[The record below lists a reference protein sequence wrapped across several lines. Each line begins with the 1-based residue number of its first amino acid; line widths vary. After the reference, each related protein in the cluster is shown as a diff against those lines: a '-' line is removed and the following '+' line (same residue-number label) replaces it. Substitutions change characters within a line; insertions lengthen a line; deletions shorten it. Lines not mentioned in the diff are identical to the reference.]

1 MVVTINPYCRV
12 TLEVQGNV
20 VNNTST
26 VRVTKLELRNP
37 DGINVG
43 NCWVLGEIRLG
54 GMLAAN
60 MILNNTQSCA
70 LTFYSGWDGGGVGTW
85 SGYSCRDVEVSHRS
99 DGSMEAD
106 ITVSFDLYTTSQRY
120 LNSLRY
126 TGSVSLPRIPRA
138 TALYA
143 QGNCLGEPVRLQ
155 LTRAAA
161 DFRDSIFWKCGEA
174 QGVVT
179 EKTQETQLSW
189 TPPISLAEQQTAGTA
204 VSVTFT
210 VQTFCGEEP
219 VGTSATALNL
229 EIPADIVPTLTVTVE
244 DSLGYSG
251 QYGGY
256 IQGQSRA
263 LVKSQAQGS
272 CGASIRDIA
281 VQCGGLTGTGAQCGF
296 TLERSGDVEI
306 AVTATDS
313 RGRSTRV
320 VQYITVL
327 PYEIPRVQITGAF
340 RCGADGAAQPDGTW
354 LCLQF
359 GARVTPVSGGSAAY
373 QAVCREHGG
382 GQTRSVPLPDYAGLF
397 EVAGTVV
404 LPAGADSGYDCAI
417 SVTDSFVT
425 VASPNAFV
433 PVAFALLD
441 FSRTE
446 KAVGIGMRAIKK
458 ETLSVGLQLDMA
470 EHGIRNLADPTE
482 AQDAATK
489 AYVDALVNAALES
502 KSWKGESE

>member
-12 TLEVQGNV
+12 TLEVQGDV

-37 DGINVG
+37 DGTNVG

-99 DGSMEAD
+99 DGTMEAD

-126 TGSVSLPRIPRA
+126 TGSASLPRIPRV

-143 QGNCLGEPVRLQ
+143 QGNCLGEPVCLQ

-174 QGVVT
+174 HGVVA

-244 DSLGYSG
+244 DPLGYS
-251 QYGGY
+251 
-256 IQGQSRA
+256 
-263 LVKSQAQGS
+263 VN
-272 CGASIRDIA
+272 
-281 VQCGGLTGTGAQCGF
+281 
-296 TLERSGDVEI
+296 
-306 AVTATDS
+306 TAAIS
-313 RGRSTRV
+313 RGR
-320 VQYITVL
+320 
-327 PYEIPRVQITGAF
+327 
-340 RCGADGAAQPDGTW
+340 
-354 LCLQF
+354 
-359 GARVTPVSGGSAAY
+359 
-373 QAVCREHGG
+373 
-382 GQTRSVPLPDYAGLF
+382 
-397 EVAGTVV
+397 
-404 LPAGADSGYDCAI
+404 
-417 SVTDSFVT
+417 
-425 VASPNAFV
+425 
-433 PVAFALLD
+433 
-441 FSRTE
+441 
-446 KAVGIGMRAIKK
+446 
-458 ETLSVGLQLDMA
+458 A
-470 EHGIRNLADPTE
+470 ER
-482 AQDAATK
+482 
-489 AYVDALVNAALES
+489 
-502 KSWKGESE
+502 W